1 MNNFLLEA
9 GLFAENFIRQGT
21 STRNLHA
28 ILGSGDAVHT
38 PFVPVKRGAGCGQD
52 QVAKIK

>member
-38 PFVPVKRGAGCGQD
+38 PFVPAKRGAGCGQD